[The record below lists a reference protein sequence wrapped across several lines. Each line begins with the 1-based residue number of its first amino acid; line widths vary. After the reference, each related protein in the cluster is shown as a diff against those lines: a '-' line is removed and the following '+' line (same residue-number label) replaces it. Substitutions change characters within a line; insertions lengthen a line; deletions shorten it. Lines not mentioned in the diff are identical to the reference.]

1 MKLNKMLALAISLS
15 TGMALGAPVTA
26 GTAITNQASAD
37 FEVLDP
43 TSTTPTTPITA
54 SSVSNIVTT
63 TVSAVPS
70 YTITPNAGDAALIK
84 NNVPAST
91 NTTFTYTVTNT
102 GNTPLVIALSSANTT
117 TDTAPTGVT
126 LSATTVTVQPGAT
139 ATVTQTYTVGGTPAT
154 YGQNLIGTATYDST
168 PSADGTGDSYTET
181 FTGNVDNNN
190 QNKAIV
196 AAVTTATPGSPTTG
210 TVTPIPT
217 DSTNPGITPVDTNN
231 PTGPGTTSTGYTNP
245 SVPGGATLPGAG
257 TPVQVAPDGSQNA
270 YPKADADGNPDVV
283 TMTGTAPN
291 NSTVP
296 DNITV
301 GPATVP
307 STAPAGTTATL
318 INPKT
323 GNPFVTGEV
332 PVDINGNP
340 ITGATVTV
348 NPDGSVTF
356 NNVPAGQA
364 PAYTVQVTYP
374 DAGADNTGTPKTPIA
389 VTVPIFSGNAGGPA
403 AGSAAQ
409 IASPVYTVKT
419 PGLDL
424 RVVAQDTG
432 ATLDASDQ
440 PIHPSTTG
448 TTNADFSTT
457 LQNTGTYNDTFNITD
472 GTNDLPAGATVQYL
486 LNGTALT
493 DTNGDG
499 TVDVGAVTPG
509 TTVTFTTRVILPAN
523 APARA
528 GYAVRAVA
536 TGAYSTATDTDGT
549 LFNVGVVTAPT
560 PPAGNPTNPLF
571 PITKTVDKTTAA
583 PGDTVVY
590 TINGKNNYNVPA
602 CKVIFKELDG
612 TNTNIFANTT
622 YQSVAGTASVG
633 SLLFSTDNGANWS
646 ATAPAGGINPASL
659 WIGVNTNGDTTIDSA
674 DCLPIGGT
682 ADITLTVKVKN

>member
-15 TGMALGAPVTA
+15 TGMALGAAPRA

-37 FEVLDP
+37 FEFLDP
-43 TSTTPTTPITA
+43 SSTTPTTPIAGT
-54 SSVSNIVTT
+54 SVSNVVTT
-63 TVSAVPS
+63 TVTAVPS
-70 YTITPNAGDAALIK
+70 FTITPNTGDAALTK
-84 NNVPAST
+84 NNVPANTST
-91 NTTFTYTVTNT
+91 SFTYTVTNT
-102 GNTPLVIALSSANTT
+102 GNTPLVIALSSANTSN
-117 TDTAPTGVT
+117 TAPTGVT
-126 LSATTVTVQPGAT
+126 LSATSVTVQPGDNT
-139 ATVTQTYTVGGTPAT
+139 TVTQTYTVGGTPAS

-181 FTGNVDNNN
+181 FGTNVDNNN
-190 QNKAIV
+190 ENVAIV

-210 TVTPIPT
+210 VVTPIPT
-217 DSTNPGITPVDTNN
+217 DSGNPAITPVNTAN
-231 PTGPGTTSTGYTNP
+231 PNGTGTTPTGYTQP
-245 SVPGGATLPGAG
+245 AGPTVPGGATLPGAG
-257 TPVQVAPDGSQNA
+257 TPVQVAPDGSQTA
-270 YPKADADGNPDVV
+270 YPKADANGNPDVV
-283 TMTGTAPN
+283 SLTGTAPN
-291 NSTVP
+291 NSTVK

-318 INPKT
+318 INPAT
-323 GNPFVTGEV
+323 GNAFVTGEV

-356 NNVPAGQA
+356 NNIPPNTA

-374 DAGADNTGTPKTPIA
+374 DAGADNSGTPKTPIA
-389 VTVPIFSGNAGGPA
+389 VTVPIYSGNAGGPT
-403 AGSAAQ
+403 AGTAAQ
-409 IASPVYTVKT
+409 IASPTYTVKT

-432 ATLDASDQ
+432 TTLDASGQ
-440 PIHPSTTG
+440 TINPNTTT
-448 TTNADFSTT
+448 TTNADFETT
-457 LQNTGTYNDTFNITD
+457 VQNTGTYNDTFNITG

-486 LNGTALT
+486 LNGAALT

-499 TVDVGAVTPG
+499 TVDVGVAAG
-509 TTVTFTTRVILPAN
+509 ATVTFTTRVVLPAN
-523 APARA
+523 APART
-528 GYAVRAVA
+528 GYAVRTVA

-549 LFNVGVVTAPT
+549 LFNVGLVTAPT

-571 PITKTVDKTTAA
+571 PITKSADKTTAA

-590 TINGKNNYNVPA
+590 TIGGENKYNVPV
-602 CKVIFKELDG
+602 CKVILKELDG

-622 YQSVAGTASVG
+622 YQSVTGTASVG
-633 SLLFSTDNGANWS
+633 SLLFSTDNGGTWGA
-646 ATAPAGGINPASL
+646 APAGGTNPASL
-659 WIGVNTNGDTTIDSA
+659 LIGVNTNGDTAVDAT

-682 ADITLTVKVKN
+682 VSITLTVKVNN